1 MFVLGKRRRWEELPL
16 CLEQPRQEKRLQ
28 SSLCEFL
35 QGLLGTIILKNW
47 WRTQLAGSRQACYAS
62 LLFYDPVEYTDLTC
76 WISCSQL
83 SQDGTAV
90 FLNLSGAVRC
100 GCSFSGMCCTA
111 HRDPDTSAFCPGQ
124 RHCGCGNLWLLQPT
138 TFSVQNTWL
147 LTVRTKHDGKEV
159 LNQQA
164 RLHQLSLI

>member
-1 MFVLGKRRRWEELPL
+1 MNFFKGCWGQLYWKTGEGHSWQAHGRLTMHL
-16 CLEQPRQEKRLQ
+16 C
-28 SSLCEFL
+28 SFM
-35 QGLLGTIILKNW
+35 ILWN
-47 WRTQLAGSRQACYAS
+47 T
-62 LLFYDPVEYTDLTC
+62 LTLTY

-124 RHCGCGNLWLLQPT
+124 RHCSCGNLWLLQPT
-138 TFSVQNTWL
+138 TFSVQNTWF

-164 RLHQLSLI
+164 CLHVVSHLTLVILKSFRWDLLEQKWWINLITR